1 MKIQLTSTAP
11 IAVETYVDGIGF
23 VLGKLEY
30 HPADEF
36 GTPPHFILFDK
47 VSTDFPILW
56 EHQEITFRD
65 GWFYFQDV
73 QFGDVKFKFAGY

>member
-11 IAVETYVDGIGF
+11 IAVETYVDGNI
-23 VLGKLEY
+23 VLGQFEY

-36 GTPPHFILFDK
+36 GTPPHFILFDE

-56 EHQEITFRD
+56 ELR
-65 GWFYFQDV
+65 V
-73 QFGDVKFKFAGY
+73 AGFTSKTICSER

>member
-11 IAVETYVDGIGF
+11 IAVETYVDGNI
-23 VLGKLEY
+23 VLGTFEY

-36 GTPPHFILFDK
+36 GTPPHFILFDEI
-47 VSTDFPILW
+47 STDFPILW